1 MENKEKWKI
10 VKNTLG
16 YFCKDKWKNI
26 VGAIFVAVSLV
37 VGTTIVV
44 HPAISEL
51 AGLAVAQTN
60 TLWNSVADA
69 AKGDG
74 LASGIMAQ
82 ATYLWNGVSFDRLKS
97 GPTADG
103 QAVTGILANTP
114 LVLNTAGTYDRI
126 RGGLT
131 ADTNVGTGLLDNGN
145 LIFNSTTWDR
155 QRTASGDALAI
166 TGITAVGNMVWN
178 GTTFDRW
185 RSASATTNTA
195 TTSLG
200 SGQMSLLSTWTQLN
214 TTAASATAAT
224 TSKTAGGG
232 TVRHVV
238 TGVTM
243 CGFDTAV
250 DLVNRLVNLRDGAS
264 GAGTILRTWFIGLAT
279 ASVSKCENVTGLN
292 ITGTANTA
300 MTLEFVNAPAGATQ
314 SQTVTL
320 TGYSTP

>member
-26 VGAIFVAVSLV
+26 VGAVFVAVSLV

-232 TVRHVV
+232 TVNLPLYQIHTLLHLLPHVLL
-238 TGVTM
+238 
-243 CGFDTAV
+243 FH
-250 DLVNRLVNLRDGAS
+250 LLLFYLS
-264 GAGTILRTWFIGLAT
+264 LL
-279 ASVSKCENVTGLN
+279 L
-292 ITGTANTA
+292 
-300 MTLEFVNAPAGATQ
+300 LHLPP
-314 SQTVTL
+314 L
-320 TGYSTP
+320 Y